1 MVNESS
7 FFYLTNIYG
16 RNLLTTGDIKANE
29 MSSRILRTGGWGGV
43 VGFGGDLGVNRIF
56 HKYKTGTL
64 GEEGLEGSCRL
75 PRILHL
81 EGKGTFQTGATNG
94 DRGVGL
100 WQLPCA
106 QSLSSSI
113 EIFG

>member
-43 VGFGGDLGVNRIF
+43 VGFGGDF
-56 HKYKTGTL
+56 
-64 GEEGLEGSCRL
+64 GSEQNIPQVQDRYSRRGRPGREL
-75 PRILHL
+75 
-81 EGKGTFQTGATNG
+81 QT
-94 DRGVGL
+94 
-100 WQLPCA
+100 P
-106 QSLSSSI
+106 
-113 EIFG
+113 